1 MIDFLAKLLGYIM
14 QGCSW
19 LTGNVYV
26 LALLLFAVAMQ
37 LLLCP
42 FGIKQQKN
50 MVKQAS
56 IRPKEMA
63 IRNKYRGR
71 TDQVT
76 MKKLQ
81 NEVMELYQREGYSQ
95 FAGCLPML
103 LQLIVIFPLY
113 QVVVRPLEFV
123 AGLTE
128 TACTELAAYVQSIG
142 VSLSENAAQVQLASW
157 LRAGNVPV
165 VTEGVISQSSV
176 DAIVALDKIPNMTLF
191 GVDLGVTPWEAFK
204 MPGIW
209 WLVFVPIVNLG
220 LMYVSQFLTK
230 KLSYQNPQAEQMN
243 NSPMKGMMLVL
254 PLLTMGITFGFAA
267 AIGIYWIFRTL
278 LSMLQQYIFYKAMP
292 YPTFTEEDYKRAERE
307 LKGTKKTKKGTSE
320 YVVAPGEYRS
330 LHHDD

>member
-26 LALLLFAVAMQ
+26 LALLVFALAMQ

-71 TDQVT
+71 TDQAT

-81 NEVMELYQREGYSQ
+81 NEIMELYQREGYSQ

-103 LQLIVIFPLY
+103 LQLIIILPLY
-113 QVVVRPLEFV
+113 QVVIRPLEFV
-123 AGLTE
+123 AGLSE
-128 TACTELAAYVQSIG
+128 SVCLELKAYVAHIG
-142 VSLSENAAQVQLASW
+142 TALSNSAEQVQLASW

-165 VTEGVISQSSV
+165 ATEGVISQESV
-176 DAIVALDKIPNMTLF
+176 DAIMALDKIPDMTLF
-191 GVDLGVTPWEAFK
+191 GVDLGMTPWDSFGT
-204 MPGIW
+204 PF
-209 WLVFVPIVNLG
+209 WLLIFVPILNLG
-220 LMYVSQFLTK
+220 LMYVSQFLSR

-243 NSPMKGMMLVL
+243 NASMKAMLYVL
-254 PLLTMGITFGFAA
+254 PLMTMFITFKFAA

-307 LKGTKKTKKGTSE
+307 MKGTRRDKKTTSK
-320 YVVAPGEYRS
+320 YVVEPGQYRS